1 MEERGLMKGSLT
13 GRSILIVEDEPIIVM
28 DITQGFE
35 DSGAELTTTNTLRHA
50 LLLVEHDIVGRH
62 PGSSAR

>member
-28 DITQGFE
+28 DITHSRTPAQ
-35 DSGAELTTTNTLRHA
+35 N
-50 LLLVEHDIVGRH
+50 
-62 PGSSAR
+62 